1 MLANPEKLRS
11 EVMALRVTPRL
22 KTVIEYAAETA
33 GIAPSLMAYQLV
45 LEGLAHRMLTPSVS
59 AHEVNQGRRA

>member
-33 GIAPSLMAYQLV
+33 GISPSLMAYQLV
-45 LEGLAHRMLTPSVS
+45 LEGLANRMLTPQVS
-59 AHEVNQGRRA
+59 GHEVHQGRRA